1 MAYAWVIVLA
11 SVAGYILME
20 MTARVTSASGQSLG
34 TLVQDRSGGWL
45 PILLF
50 LAVGMGCVAYEA
62 GNLLGGLKGLQLLG
76 GVDRSFVLVLGML
89 ATALLYTG
97 NIRRISNGLAIIV
110 AVMGVCFLVSG
121 ILGWTGE
128 AGVTTALNADGFRPA
143 EVQNSTII
151 ALLGTTIVPYNFF
164 IAAGLGRGKK
174 LSDIRLGL
182 GVSFGLGACIT
193 LGILLTGGLL
203 SEAFSDFQ
211 ALSTVLESKLG
222 IIGPWMLG
230 IGLFAAGL
238 SSAITAPLALALA
251 GRALLGREDTEGHW
265 ATNGRYFRL
274 AWATCLLFGLT
285 VAGLDLDLI
294 GVIFTAQLVNGL
306 MLPFVA
312 GLVLWL
318 ANDTERLGD
327 QSNRLWQNIL
337 GGLILIYLI
346 WVNGGLVI
354 DKLLA

>member
-1 MAYAWVIVLA
+1 
-11 SVAGYILME
+11 
-20 MTARVTSASGQSLG
+20 
-34 TLVQDRSGGWL
+34 
-45 PILLF
+45 
-50 LAVGMGCVAYEA
+50 
-62 GNLLGGLKGLQLLG
+62 
-76 GVDRSFVLVLGML
+76 
-89 ATALLYTG
+89 
-97 NIRRISNGLAIIV
+97 
-110 AVMGVCFLVSG
+110 
-121 ILGWTGE
+121 
-128 AGVTTALNADGFRPA
+128 ADGFRPA